1 MDGLYLWDYLIPKY
15 KLLKHE
21 LGLLKYTEVVICILC
36 IEIQKDRL
44 TPLEIARNFREMA
57 FDDVDHWAVVIEELE
72 KKDLVEKVSKELSD
86 LYKGE
91 VK

>member
-1 MDGLYLWDYLIPKY
+1 M
-15 KLLKHE
+15 
-21 LGLLKYTEVVICILC
+21 CILC

-57 FDDVDHWAVVIEELE
+57 FDDVDHWAEVVAELE